1 MELKNGIEDI
11 KNNEEKIIKEAEKEL
26 NYREKFRY
34 FIDVVALL
42 IYIFVS
48 TNLYVFIC
56 TIGILLIVFGIMKIL
71 KIKKIPVAF
80 ILTIITMIVSL
91 AYNGI
96 YYF

>member
-1 MELKNGIEDI
+1 M
-11 KNNEEKIIKEAEKEL
+11 
-26 NYREKFRY
+26 YRRQHK
-34 FIDVVALL
+34 AA
-42 IYIFVS
+42 
-48 TNLYVFIC
+48 
-56 TIGILLIVFGIMKIL
+56 IGILLIVFGIMKIL